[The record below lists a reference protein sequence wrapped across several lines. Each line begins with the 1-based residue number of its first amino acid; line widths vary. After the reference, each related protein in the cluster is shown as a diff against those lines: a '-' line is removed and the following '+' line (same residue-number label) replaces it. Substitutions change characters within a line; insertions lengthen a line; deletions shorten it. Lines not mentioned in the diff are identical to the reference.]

1 VGAQQVEA
9 LDVSKYR
16 LERDTSGKAWLS
28 LTPRG
33 RLREFAAGALGVT
46 PWLVAAL
53 AIIFLPDVL
62 GRYNDQAHM
71 VRAVWWT
78 AGAILTM
85 GVLIFGLRSALWTV
99 GWELDPRRGVIRRH
113 GRTILGRP
121 MVNLELPMDVV
132 RVLEDDPSRVS
143 ILVGGADTFLL
154 ARARFGQEELA
165 PLRQQLQ
172 DVIAQGAG

>member
-1 VGAQQVEA
+1 M
-9 LDVSKYR
+9 SKYS
-16 LERDTSGKAWLS
+16 LERDASGKVWLS

-33 RLREFAAGALGVT
+33 RLREFAAGALGVM

-78 AGAILTM
+78 AGFIL
-85 GVLIFGLRSALWTV
+85 GVGALAFGLRSALWTI
-99 GWELDPRRGVIRRH
+99 GWEFDTRRRVLRRH
-113 GRTILGRP
+113 GRSILGRP
-121 MVNLELPMDVV
+121 MVTLEIPLELV
-132 RVLEDDPSRVS
+132 RVQEGEPQQVS
-143 ILVGGADTFLL
+143 LQVGGAEIFVL
-154 ARARFGQEELA
+154 ARARFGQEELT

-172 DVIAQGAG
+172 NLVQEG